1 MIWCTKGAAKYI
13 ERTLNS
19 EPRTPNFSLFLTK
32 ILPYFGMLELYIKHT
47 EQMKRHIE
55 MLNALFIH
63 ATEGIVVV
71 DGQGTIAMMN
81 PTAKLI
87 FGYEEEELMG
97 AKIELLVPIRQAKHH
112 VDLRMNYMHAPQARG
127 MGHNRDLFAR
137 RSNGSEFPV
146 EVSLSPFSTSEGDF
160 VVAFVVD
167 ITDRKRQENDLRA
180 ATQEIQK
187 LNTELEMR
195 VTQRTKEL
203 AETLLKLET
212 SQNEVVRALEKE
224 RELNDMKSK
233 FVTIA
238 SHEFRTPLATIL
250 SSASLIGRYVH
261 IEEDEKRQ
269 KHVHRIK
276 SAVNNLTG
284 ILNDF
289 LSIGKLEEGR
299 MQSIPVKVDIP
310 SCCTELLGEMKGVC
324 KEGQQI
330 FYQHEGETAAWLDKH
345 LVSNVL
351 INLLSNAIKYS
362 ESHTDIWLRTR
373 VDDAGV
379 HFQIQDQGIGIPE
392 SDQVNIFERF
402 FRAHNAGNTQGTGL
416 GLNIVKKYIDLMKG
430 DITFTSRPGVG
441 TTFVVRLPNHTPSV
455 A

>member
-1 MIWCTKGAAKYI
+1 
-13 ERTLNS
+13 
-19 EPRTPNFSLFLTK
+19 
-32 ILPYFGMLELYIKHT
+32 MLEHYIKHT

-71 DGQGTIAMMN
+71 EGNGTIAMMN
-81 PTAKLI
+81 PTAKVL
-87 FGYEEEELMG
+87 FGYGEEELVG
-97 AKIELLVPIRQAKHH
+97 SKIELLVPIQHARHH
-112 VDLRMNYMHAPQARG
+112 VNLRVNYMEAPQARG

-137 RSNGSEFPV
+137 RSDGTEFPV

-167 ITDRKRQENDLRA
+167 ITARKRQENDLRA
-180 ATQEIQK
+180 ANEEILK

-195 VTQRTKEL
+195 VTQRTQEL

-212 SQNEVVRALEKE
+212 TQKEVVRALEKE

-261 IEEDEKRQ
+261 TEEDEKRQ
-269 KHVHRIK
+269 KHVQRIK

-289 LSIGKLEEGR
+289 LSIGKIEEGR
-299 MQSIPVKVDIP
+299 MQSVPVEVDMP
-310 SCCTELLGEMKGVC
+310 SCCIELMDEIKGVC

-330 FYQHEGETAAWLDKH
+330 FYQHAGDTEAWLDKH
-345 LVSNVL
+345 LVRNVL

-362 ESHTDIWLRTR
+362 ESHTAIWFRTR
-373 VDDAGV
+373 VDQAGV
-379 HFQIQDQGIGIPE
+379 HFEIQDQGIGIPE
-392 SDQVNIFERF
+392 SDQTNIFERF
-402 FRAHNAGNTQGTGL
+402 FRAHNAGNAQGTGL
-416 GLNIVKKYIDLMKG
+416 GLNIVKKYTDLMKG
-430 DITFTSRPGVG
+430 EISFTSRPGQG
-441 TTFVVRLPNHTPSV
+441 TTFFVSLPNNTPS
-455 A
+455 ATQPFPAL